1 MPCVV
6 QYYAYLIFKILKS
19 KHYFHIYLISF
30 YTLIYV
36 RLVYTQQD
44 RCPDVIA
51 NPELENQSK
60 IIPKILLTNPGD
72 KSDKCP
78 HLSDC
83 LLCSLCLRQDFVRFF
98 FHPMISLWIFWIC
111 YWPWPAM
118 ILSKITPLM
127 SCMHA
132 DIKSMLNTG

>member
-44 RCPDVIA
+44 ALMIA

-78 HLSDC
+78 HFIGLS
-83 LLCSLCLRQDFVRFF
+83 SLQLMPSRGFRQVF
-98 FHPMISLWIFWIC
+98 FHPMISLWIVLIC